1 MDYVFKA
8 IGIAFIVSVVLFIFN
23 ALKMQHDSNRFSTSK
38 DDSKKKEN
46 DKQINP
52 KYQKGALMK
61 IDYNKKVLIG
71 VALVLYIFYKMMGG

>member
-1 MDYVFKA
+1 MAFPNFVHGQSVRRNSKKQRNEMDYVFKA

-46 DKQINP
+46 DK
-52 KYQKGALMK
+52 
-61 IDYNKKVLIG
+61 
-71 VALVLYIFYKMMGG
+71 

>member
-23 ALKMQHDSNRFSTSK
+23 ALRMQHDSNHFSTSK

-52 KYQKGALMK
+52 
-61 IDYNKKVLIG
+61 I
-71 VALVLYIFYKMMGG
+71 

>member
-23 ALKMQHDSNRFSTSK
+23 ALKMQHDSNHFSTSK

-46 DKQINP
+46 GK
-52 KYQKGALMK
+52 
-61 IDYNKKVLIG
+61 
-71 VALVLYIFYKMMGG
+71 